1 MAINWNFNSNDVE
14 ESFPLIPAGDHRVRI
29 ASAEEKKSS
38 KGNDMIE
45 LSLDISNYPGHL
57 FYYLVFL
64 PNNTTMTNTNLKRL
78 WESFGIE
85 TGNMDTS
92 SWVGRVG
99 AARVKHEEYN
109 GDQTARISYF
119 IERKKQDKLPVW
131 VEKSSGG
138 AAAPAPVSFTPLPD
152 DTQTPFDVGDLPL

>member
-1 MAINWNFNSNDVE
+1 MAINWNFDSNDVE
-14 ESFPLIPAGDHRVRI
+14 EGFPLIPIGDHRVRI
-29 ASAEEKKSS
+29 ASATEKQS
-38 KGNDMIE
+38 KTGNDMIE
-45 LSLDISNYPGHL
+45 LSLDVSNYPGHL

-78 WESFGIE
+78 WDSFGIE
-85 TGNMDTS
+85 MGNMNTA
-92 SWVGRVG
+92 SWVGKVG

-119 IERKKQDKLPVW
+119 VERKKQDKLPAW

-138 AAAPAPVSFTPLPD
+138 ASTDTHSWVADAENAP
-152 DTQTPFDVGDLPL
+152 PFDAGDLPL

>member
-1 MAINWNFNSNDVE
+1 
-14 ESFPLIPAGDHRVRI
+14 
-29 ASAEEKKSS
+29 
-38 KGNDMIE
+38 MIK
-45 LSLDISNYPGHL
+45 LSLDVSNFPGKL

-78 WESFGIE
+78 WDSFEIE
-85 TGNMDTS
+85 TGNMNTA
-92 SWVGRVG
+92 SWVGKVG

-119 IERKKQDKLPVW
+119 IERKKQDKLPAW

-138 AAAPAPVSFTPLPD
+138 NTNDLTPMPD
-152 DTQTPFDVGDLPL
+152 NMQSPFSMDDLPM

>member
-1 MAINWNFNSNDVE
+1 MAINWNFNANDVD
-14 ESFPLIPAGDHRVRI
+14 ESFPIIPIGDHRVRI
-29 ASAEEKKSS
+29 ASAEETTSS
-38 KGNDMIE
+38 SGNDMIK
-45 LSLDISNYPGHL
+45 LSLDVSNFPGKL

-78 WESFGIE
+78 WNSFEIE
-85 TGNMDTS
+85 TGNMNTA
-92 SWVGRVG
+92 SWVGKVG

-119 IERKKQDKLPVW
+119 IERKKQDKLPAW

-138 AAAPAPVSFTPLPD
+138 NTNDLTPMPD
-152 DTQTPFDVGDLPL
+152 NMQSPFSMDDLPM